1 MVITTQKIILFER
14 NNEEYV
20 FKEEYELSSFWK
32 FSTERS
38 FRDINQYFFSYELP
52 NNRLLVNSLFIK
64 IRHSGCIFGGITE
77 IYNSKIIFIDLK
89 NFKKVLST
97 EDFNKDAKYIVLEN
111 EIVIQSYEDLTI
123 YDINSLEPIKVIKNK
138 KGFGYLYKFDK
149 NHLIASSVSDEKNN
163 LVIYK
168 IENKDLIK
176 QYVISAKLFE
186 IIFRYTK
193 KRMIGGCEFIFL
205 LKDKRIMI
213 RCYEKIYLFEMI
225 KE

>member
-1 MVITTQKIILFER
+1 M
-14 NNEEYV
+14 
-20 FKEEYELSSFWK
+20 
-32 FSTERS
+32 
-38 FRDINQYFFSYELP
+38 
-52 NNRLLVNSLFIK
+52 
-64 IRHSGCIFGGITE
+64 
-77 IYNSKIIFIDLK
+77 
-89 NFKKVLST
+89 
-97 EDFNKDAKYIVLEN
+97 
-111 EIVIQSYEDLTI
+111 TI
-123 YDINSLEPIKVIKNK
+123 CDINSLEPIKVIKNK
-138 KGFGYLYKFDK
+138 KGLGYFYKFDK
-149 NHLIASSVSDEKNN
+149 NHLIVSSVSDEKNN

-186 IIFRYTK
+186 KIFRYTK